1 MAVVWYSEEEEAEE
15 LEARIRTIS
24 WLPLPLLM
32 LFTIAFNVGMGSLTW
47 VVATEVRQWAHAQQ
61 KIKVVVTEVR
71 HVCATKE

>member
-1 MAVVWYSEEEEAEE
+1 MIWAVAVVWYSEEEEAEE

-47 VVATEVRQWAHAQQ
+47 VVATEV
-61 KIKVVVTEVR
+61 
-71 HVCATKE
+71 